1 LEFLP
6 AQVLVDG
13 EGLLRQADE
22 VLRSGRVTFYE
33 NHIVRTAIMRKS
45 DDKKKSTYVE
55 RLSQQHAVFTSY
67 TGEGGKLYDASMA
80 VHPLLWA
87 AAKEYMGM

>member
-1 LEFLP
+1 
-6 AQVLVDG
+6 
-13 EGLLRQADE
+13 
-22 VLRSGRVTFYE
+22 
-33 NHIVRTAIMRKS
+33 MRKS